1 MGDAVNYFVEYVI
14 DGDAY
19 LYDTNGIVPREGETV
34 ILGALPIK
42 RVVSVTYRIGST
54 GTTHGTEAVTVVS
67 VDLEAWFPRG

>member
-1 MGDAVNYFVEYVI
+1 MNYFVEYVI

-42 RVVSVTYRIGST
+42 RVVSVTYRIAAP
-54 GTTHGTEAVTVVS
+54 GTEAMTVVS
-67 VDLEAWFPRG
+67 VGLEAWFPRG